1 MHPIKSAFVAKKSK
15 KSFTRFLFSENILSM
30 INSDSGKTKGTANGS
45 ACTGEL
51 IANTHNIMNV
61 KVITNNQ
68 YRKVMHWFQLNQKER
83 EEVNAYEGVEN
94 STFFRYKGTT
104 YDLNDFMPCPLEGWQ
119 GYSSDSYFSGVLLC
133 LSPCGDAVKVGRY
146 IS

>member
-1 MHPIKSAFVAKKSK
+1 
-15 KSFTRFLFSENILSM
+15 M
-30 INSDSGKTKGTANGS
+30 INFDSGKTKGTANGS
-45 ACTGEL
+45 ACTGKL

-68 YRKVMHWFQLNQKER
+68 QRKTIYWFELSQKER
-83 EEVNAYEGVEN
+83 EEVNTYDQVKD
-94 STFFRYKGTT
+94 STFFRYKGQI
-104 YDLNDFMPCPLEGWQ
+104 YDIADFMPCPLEGWQ

-133 LSPCGDAVKVGRY
+133 LSPCGDSVKVGRY